1 VGVQA
6 PSRCRKNRVA
16 SLGRPSYAASMMTTA
31 EHLEDDP
38 FGPQARDYERMAEA
52 ISFIEENQLSQPRLE
67 DVAAA
72 MGLSPAHAQRIFT
85 RWAGVSPK
93 RLLALLTHVDA
104 RAALNEG
111 APLLDAAFEAGL
123 SGPGRLHDLFVSV
136 EAMTPGEVK
145 RKGEGLEI
153 RYGWHDTPFG
163 AGLYMTTPRGLCGLA
178 FADPGTEGTAI
189 EDMRARWP
197 NAAYIHDPATTAP
210 IAARVFAAGAEDEPL
225 KVLLGGTPF
234 QMQVWRALLE
244 IPFGETRSYTD
255 IAKEVCTERAVR
267 AVGSAV
273 GRNPISF
280 LIPCHR
286 VLRQT
291 KALGGYHWGLTRKKA
306 LLAWETAKT
315 EA

>member
-1 VGVQA
+1 MM
-6 PSRCRKNRVA
+6 
-16 SLGRPSYAASMMTTA
+16 SMNPQTD
-31 EHLEDDP
+31 EDP

-52 ISFIEENQLSQPRLE
+52 ISFIEENQLTQPRLE

-104 RAALNEG
+104 RAALNDG

-163 AGLYMTTPRGLCGLA
+163 AGLFMSTPRGLCGLA
-178 FADPGTEGTAI
+178 FADPETEGTAL
-189 EDMRARWP
+189 EDMKARWP
-197 NAAYIHDPATTAP
+197 NAAYIHDPAATAP
-210 IAARVFAAGAEDEPL
+210 IAARIFTPDAEEEPL

-244 IPFGETRSYTD
+244 IPFGETMSYTD
-255 IAKEVCTERAVR
+255 IAKKVCTERAVR

-306 LLAWETAKT
+306 LLAWEAAKA

>member
-1 VGVQA
+1 M
-6 PSRCRKNRVA
+6 N
-16 SLGRPSYAASMMTTA
+16 TT
-31 EHLEDDP
+31 EPQTHEDP

-52 ISFIEENQLSQPRLE
+52 ISFVEEHQQAQPRLE
-67 DVAAA
+67 DVADA
-72 MGLSPAHAQRIFT
+72 MGLSPFHAQRIFS

-93 RLLALLTHVDA
+93 RLLAILTHADA
-104 RAALNEG
+104 RAALERG
-111 APLLDAAFEAGL
+111 APLLDAAFEVGL
-123 SGPGRLHDLFVSV
+123 SGPGRLHDLFVTV

-163 AGLYMTTPRGLCGLA
+163 AGLYMVTPRGLCGLA
-178 FADPGTEGTAI
+178 FADPGTEGTAL
-189 EDMRARWP
+189 EDMKARWP
-197 NAAYIHDPATTAP
+197 NAEFVQEPAATAP
-210 IAARVFAAGAEDEPL
+210 FAARAFSTGTRDEPL
-225 KVLLGGTPF
+225 KLHLGGTPF
-234 QMQVWRALLE
+234 QLQVWRALLE
-244 IPFGETRSYTD
+244 IPFGETASYTD
-255 IAKEVCTERAVR
+255 IAKKVCTEKAVR

-273 GRNPISF
+273 GRNPVSF

-306 LLAWETAKT
+306 LLTWEAARRGA